1 VGQRAGL
8 SGVVE
13 KPSLLLSSVASVQDN
28 YHRQKQVLN
37 LPSAFFNNFP
47 LFVYTESNERS
58 VGKQTQAEIR
68 RLKWIFGTTY
78 AVQGSSAL
86 SDIPTLYFVKFVLEM
101 GDAGGQLFQSLKSIG
116 WLVKPLWGF
125 ISDRFPLFGYRR
137 KSWFVLMALLGV
149 VFWMLNAMLAF
160 LGVQIPL
167 AYLVGFNLAF
177 STYAFVDVVTDAI
190 MVEHGRRLK
199 RVGSF
204 VNFQWTMLALANAIV
219 TAFSGWFQERIQ
231 DGEFAYWVI
240 FGATGLPPLI
250 TAVVGLINIPE
261 QPVHLSKRARH
272 HGRHFW
278 WSNLPIRMR
287 GTIRLLP
294 ATLRALS
301 PENRLLMLLMLFIVL
316 WNFSPSIGYIERS
329 YLIDVRGFT
338 PAVFG
343 TVFTLQAFT
352 FLVSIIAY
360 RFVLRY
366 WPSVRWYHYLY
377 AMIFIMVLAFPLSFY
392 FYLDPDHPWWH
403 YVWID
408 IPREWNPIPQ
418 WNRYVWFR
426 IFFSVLFGFATI
438 PAFMI
443 PLRVAGEVVKIQ
455 YAGMSYAFL
464 MALSNVTNTFE
475 GLVGSGLYWWFS
487 RSWMSWLLETFYLS
501 PLDIARV
508 ADKRT
513 LILQLFIYISLFFT
527 LLSVPVVVVLKRA
540 LTRHGIQ
547 ISTIEPSS

>member
-1 VGQRAGL
+1 MLRGL
-8 SGVVE
+8 R
-13 KPSLLLSSVASVQDN
+13 SLPHALGSLS
-28 YHRQKQVLN
+28 R
-37 LPSAFFNNFP
+37 
-47 LFVYTESNERS
+47 
-58 VGKQTQAEIR
+58 
-68 RLKWIFGTTY
+68 
-78 AVQGSSAL
+78 
-86 SDIPTLYFVKFVLEM
+86 
-101 GDAGGQLFQSLKSIG
+101 
-116 WLVKPLWGF
+116 
-125 ISDRFPLFGYRR
+125 
-137 KSWFVLMALLGV
+137 
-149 VFWMLNAMLAF
+149 
-160 LGVQIPL
+160 
-167 AYLVGFNLAF
+167 
-177 STYAFVDVVTDAI
+177 
-190 MVEHGRRLK
+190 
-199 RVGSF
+199 
-204 VNFQWTMLALANAIV
+204 
-219 TAFSGWFQERIQ
+219 
-231 DGEFAYWVI
+231 
-240 FGATGLPPLI
+240 
-250 TAVVGLINIPE
+250 
-261 QPVHLSKRARH
+261 
-272 HGRHFW
+272 
-278 WSNLPIRMR
+278 
-287 GTIRLLP
+287 
-294 ATLRALS
+294 
-301 PENRLLMLLMLFIVL
+301 ENKLLMLLMLFIVL

-392 FYLDPDHPWWH
+392 FYLDPDHPWWD
-403 YVWID
+403 YVLID
-408 IPREWNPIPQ
+408 GAREWNPIPQ

-426 IFFSVLFGFATI
+426 IFFSVFFGFATI

-513 LILQLFIYISLFFT
+513 VILQLFIYISLFFT